1 MKFTMPRMCSLLAL
15 LAGCFQVAAAEP
27 APKAGT
33 TLDLKFRAFDERA
46 VDLAQLRG
54 KVVLIEFWATW
65 CGPCVR
71 TMPAVKAAYE
81 KLHPRGLEIIGVS
94 FDKSRPS
101 LGYFLKQHE
110 IPWPQYFDGLGLD
123 NKLGA
128 RFGVET
134 TPTLWMVDKQGK
146 LRDLNAGE
154 KLGEKIDK
162 LLAEP

>member
-1 MKFTMPRMCSLLAL
+1 MNFLMQRTCSLLVL
-15 LAGCFQVAAAEP
+15 LAWGIQAAAAWP
-27 APKAGT
+27 APKVGT

-54 KVVLIEFWATW
+54 KVVLMEFWATW

-71 TMPAVKAAYE
+71 SMPAVKTAYA

-110 IPWPQYFDGLGLD
+110 IPWPQYFDGLGLE
-123 NKLGA
+123 NRLGA

-134 TPTLWMVDKQGK
+134 TPTLWLVDKQGK

-154 KLGEKIDK
+154 KLGEKIEK